1 MLHDR
6 RGRRRCRLT
15 AAPMDRNARTSP
27 AVTAAILAAASLGGA
42 PAAGAEFAPEDLEFF
57 ESRIRPV
64 LIEHCYGCHN
74 SAETAESGL
83 RLDHRDGLLEGGMR
97 GPAIEPGKPRSSL
110 LLRAMRH
117 PSLDFRMPL
126 GGAKLPDEVVA
137 DFERWIEIGAPDP
150 RDEPPGADAL
160 RQATSWEATLEQRK
174 SWWSLQPIADP
185 APPEVA
191 DAAWS
196 RNAIDR
202 FLARGMADAGLD
214 PAPLAEPRVLM
225 RRLSYVLTGLPPTPA
240 QVDDFERRAASDRDA
255 AVAEEIDR
263 LLAEP
268 AFGERWARHWMDWV
282 RYAETHGSEGDPPV
296 PYAWRYRDY
305 LIRAIN
311 ADVPVDRLILEHLA
325 GDLLDEPRMNPE
337 LGIDESAI
345 GIAQYRFVLHGFG
358 PTDALDEQVR
368 FTENQI
374 DVVSKAFLGMTV
386 ACARCHDH
394 KFDAISQT
402 DFYAFYGTM
411 VNGRPG
417 VRTIDDESRRNAHR
431 DELAELKNELR
442 QVLADAWIEAAAGI
456 PDRLQRLRPGPRT
469 GAARSPARPDG
480 DGPWNAALAGGQSP
494 YDPLYAW
501 ALTRHVRGDGA
512 FAKRWRGLR
521 EGYEKSRQAL
531 EDRRHAPAA
540 RRWDLARA
548 EDAAEWFR
556 HGNGLADAAPQPA
569 GSYEVARGG
578 RRIVADIL
586 PAGVYTHAL
595 TNRHNGTFS
604 SPRFFIEA
612 GQKLAVRIAGSG
624 GAVARYVVQNYPQRG
639 EVYPIETL
647 SDGEWRWQ
655 HWDLDYWDGDHAY
668 IELVTAADHPMT
680 GESSGARS
688 DRSWF
693 GIAEAIVLDGDR
705 EPPRNE
711 PAEFTA
717 PLFEREGEPGDRAEL
732 AARYGEAVRG
742 AAEAWRDG
750 SMTDAQARFLAS
762 FVRRGLL
769 PNDTDEVPE
778 AGPIVESIRRLED
791 AIPVP
796 TRSPAVLAG
805 PRFDQPLMERGNHR
819 RLAEPVPQRFL
830 EAIDPEPYAD
840 SVHPRLALAESVLDP
855 GNPLTARVIAN
866 RLWGHAFGR
875 GIVATPDNFGKLG
888 ELPSNPALLDHLATT
903 LRDDG
908 WSLKRFVRRLA
919 STRAFQLESTT
930 PPAARERDPRNDLL
944 SHAHLRRLEAEAVR
958 DSMLIAAGQ
967 LEPVTA
973 SETPPEP
980 GWSNRRSVY
989 VSVIRNQPDPLLHT
1003 LDLPTPVTTKG
1014 QRDRTNVPAQSLL
1027 MMNDTQV
1034 MDLAARFGD
1043 RIARD
1048 PGLGNDRERIVA
1060 MFRLAL
1066 GRPPSEAELDAS
1078 ERFLQSASDREPPA
1092 EDAEVWSAAA
1102 ADRLEESAELRA
1114 FTEDKTR
1121 GVLRFYHRASAPR
1134 AIAAWEFDDP
1144 PKDGR
1149 VYDAVGQRPLKLG
1162 RQVRVDDGALRLGPS
1177 DAVATKPIRR
1187 TFDEYTL
1194 EAWVAGEAEGA
1205 PAHLVLARD
1214 LKGTWIAWRDGAEAD
1229 PESVRRELP
1238 LKLAEGRLVFESVAS
1253 VPVRVLQ
1260 ARLYDRALGP
1270 DDVAA
1275 SALGN
1280 VEAPPESEQA
1290 RIYRSTWSRIARL
1303 EAEADRLEQSAAGGD
1318 AWRQLAHAMFNL
1330 KEFMYLR

>member
-1 MLHDR
+1 
-6 RGRRRCRLT
+6 
-15 AAPMDRNARTSP
+15 MDRNPRISP
-27 AVTAAILAAASLGGA
+27 RVAASILAAASLGGG
-42 PAAGAEFAPEDLEFF
+42 PAVGAEFAPEDLEFF
-57 ESRIRPV
+57 ERRIRPV
-64 LIEHCYGCHN
+64 LVEHCYSCHN

-83 RLDHRDGLLEGGMR
+83 RLDYRGGMLEGGMR

-126 GGAKLPDEVVA
+126 GGAKLPDETIA

-150 RDEPPGADAL
+150 RAEPPSADAL
-160 RQATSWEATLEQRK
+160 REATSWQATLAQRK
-174 SWWSLQPIADP
+174 QWWSLQPVADP
-185 APPEVA
+185 APPEVP
-191 DAAWS
+191 DPAWS
-196 RNAIDR
+196 KNAVDR
-202 FLARGMADAGLD
+202 FLAAGLAEAGLE

-225 RRLSYVLTGLPPTPA
+225 RRLSYILTGLPPTPA
-240 QVDDFERRAASDRDA
+240 QVDDFERRARIDRDA
-255 AVAEEIDR
+255 AVAEEVDR
-263 LLAEP
+263 LLADP

-311 ADVPVDRLILEHLA
+311 ADVPIDRLIREHLA

-402 DFYAFYGTM
+402 DFYALYGTM

-417 VRTIDDESRRNAHR
+417 VRTIDSEARRNAHR
-431 DELAELKNELR
+431 KELTELKAELR
-442 QVLADAWIEAAAGI
+442 QVLADAWIEAAAGV
-456 PDRLQRLRPGPRT
+456 PDRLQRP
-469 GAARSPARPDG
+469 
-480 DGPWNAALAGGQSP
+480 DGPWAAALAGGQSP
-494 YDPLYAW
+494 YDPLYPW
-501 ALTRHVRGDGA
+501 VRARGIRGRKA
-512 FAKRWRGLR
+512 FAKQWRGLTAA
-521 EGYEKSRQAL
+521 YERSRQAL
-531 EDRRHAPAA
+531 EARRQAPAA
-540 RRWDLARA
+540 RRWDLSRT
-548 EDAAEWFR
+548 EDVEQWFR
-556 HGNGLADAAPQPA
+556 HGNGLPEAKPQKA
-569 GSYEVARGG
+569 GGYEVSRAGNA
-578 RRIVADIL
+578 IVGDIL
-586 PAGVYTHAL
+586 PAGVYTHSL
-595 TNRHNGTFS
+595 TDRHNGTFS
-604 SPRFFIEA
+604 SPRFLIEA
-612 GQKLAVRIAGSG
+612 GQKLAVRLAGSG

-647 SDGEWRWQ
+647 SDGKWRWQ

-680 GESSGARS
+680 GESSGGRS
-688 DRSWF
+688 GRSWF
-693 GIAEAIVLDGDR
+693 GIAEAVVLDGDGKL
-705 EPPRNE
+705 PRDE
-711 PAEFTA
+711 PAEFAA
-717 PLFEREGEPGDRAEL
+717 PLFEMEGAPAHRGEL
-732 AARYGEAVRG
+732 AARYGEAIRD

-750 SMTDAQARFLAS
+750 STTDAQARFLAS

-769 PNDTDEVPE
+769 PNDLDAVP
-778 AGPIVESIRRLED
+778 AAAAFVTSIRELEER
-791 AIPVP
+791 IPVP

-819 RLAEPVPQRFL
+819 QLAEPVPQRFL
-830 EAIDPEPYAD
+830 EAIDPAPYPD
-840 SVHPRLALAESVLDP
+840 SVHPRLALAESVLEP
-855 GNPLTARVIAN
+855 GNPLTARVMAN
-866 RLWGHAFGR
+866 RLWAHTFGR

-888 ELPSNPALLDHLATT
+888 ELPSNPPLLDHLATT

-908 WSLKRFVRRLA
+908 WSLKTFVRRLA
-919 STRAFQLESTT
+919 STRAFQLDST
-930 PPAARERDPRNDLL
+930 PSPAARERDPRNDLL

-958 DSMLIAAGQ
+958 DSMLTAAGL
-967 LEPVTA
+967 LEPVDA
-973 SETPPEP
+973 AETPPVP

-989 VSVIRNQPDPLLHT
+989 VQVVRNQPDPMLHT

-1027 MMNDTQV
+1027 LMNNTQV
-1034 MDLAARFGD
+1034 MHLATRFGD

-1048 PGLGNDRERIVA
+1048 PDLGSDRDRIAA

-1066 GRPPSEAELDAS
+1066 GRPPTENELGAA
-1078 ERFLQSASDREPPA
+1078 ERFLKGAQDREPVPQDV
-1092 EDAEVWSAAA
+1092 DAWSAAA
-1102 ADRLEESAELRA
+1102 MDRRTKSAELRTFA
-1114 FTEDKTR
+1114 ADKTR

-1134 AIAAWEFDDP
+1134 AMAAWEFDEP
-1144 PKDGR
+1144 PEGGR
-1149 VYDAVGQRPLKLG
+1149 ARDAIGGLE
-1162 RQVRVDDGALRLGPS
+1162 LRLGRNVRVAGGALLLGSADVVASKPVGLPS
-1177 DAVATKPIRR
+1177 
-1187 TFDEYTL
+1187 DEYTL
-1194 EAWVAGEAEGA
+1194 EAWVAGSPGDARSGPERSRADDHGGELPGGERSSANEAPDS
-1205 PAHLVLARD
+1205 PAHLVLARGRND
-1214 LKGTWIAWRDGAEAD
+1214 AWTAYRNGAPAD

-1238 LKLAEGRLVFESVAS
+1238 MRLSEGRLLFAADQDG
-1253 VPVRVLQ
+1253 PVKVLQ
-1260 ARLYDRALGP
+1260 ARLYDRVLGP
-1270 DDVAA
+1270 GDVAA

-1280 VEAPPESEQA
+1280 IEAPSEAEQA
-1290 RIYRSTWSRIARL
+1290 RIYRGTWSQISRL
-1303 EAEADRLEQSAAGGD
+1303 EAEADQLERNAGGGD

>member
-1 MLHDR
+1 
-6 RGRRRCRLT
+6 
-15 AAPMDRNARTSP
+15 MDRNVRTP
-27 AVTAAILAAASLGGA
+27 PGVAAAILAAALLGGG
-42 PAAGAEFAPEDLEFF
+42 AAAASEFAPEEIEFF
-57 ESRIRPV
+57 ERNIRPV
-64 LIEHCYGCHN
+64 LVEHCYTCHN
-74 SAETAESGL
+74 STEIAESGL
-83 RLDHRDGLLEGGMR
+83 RLDYRGGMLEGGMR

-126 GGAKLPDEVVA
+126 GGAKLPDETIA

-150 RDEPPGADAL
+150 RTEPPSAEAL
-160 RQATSWEATLEQRK
+160 REATSWQATLEQRK
-174 SWWSLQPIADP
+174 GWWSLQPIADP
-185 APPEVA
+185 APPEV
-191 DAAWS
+191 DDPAWS
-196 RNAIDR
+196 KNAVDR
-202 FLARGMADAGLD
+202 FLASGLADAGLE

-240 QVDDFERRAASDRDA
+240 RVDDFERRAAVDRDA
-255 AVAEEIDR
+255 AVEDEIDR

-311 ADVPVDRLILEHLA
+311 ADVPVDRLIREHLA
-325 GDLLDEPRMNPE
+325 GDLLDEPRMNEE

-402 DFYAFYGTM
+402 DFYALYGTM

-417 VRTIDDESRRNAHR
+417 VRTIDDEARRNAHR
-431 DELAELKNELR
+431 DDLARLKGELR
-442 QVLADAWIEAAAGI
+442 QVLAEAWLEAAAGV
-456 PDRLQRLRPGPRT
+456 PDKLRQP
-469 GAARSPARPDG
+469 
-480 DGPWNAALAGGQSP
+480 DGPWAAALAGGQSP

-501 ALTRHVRGDGA
+501 VRARGLRGRGA
-512 FAKRWRGLR
+512 FAKQWQELAAAYR
-521 EGYEKSRQAL
+521 ESRRQLESRRQA
-531 EDRRHAPAA
+531 PAV
-540 RRWDLARA
+540 RRWDLSRTGDV
-548 EDAAEWFR
+548 EEWYR
-556 HGNGLADAAPQPA
+556 HGNGLPDAKPQKA
-569 GSYEVARGG
+569 GSYEVTQGG
-578 RRIVADIL
+578 GTIVADIL
-586 PAGVYTHAL
+586 PGGVYTHSL

-604 SPRFFIEA
+604 SPRFLIGA
-612 GQKLAVRIAGSG
+612 RQKLAVRIAGRG

-680 GESSGARS
+680 GESSGGRS

-693 GIAEAIVLDGDR
+693 GITEAVVLDENGELPGDQ
-705 EPPRNE
+705 

-717 PLFEREGEPGDRAEL
+717 PLFEIEGAPGDRGEL
-732 AARYGEAVRG
+732 AARYGQALRD

-750 SMTDAQARFLAS
+750 STTDAQARFLAS

-769 PNDTDEVPE
+769 PNDLGDIP
-778 AGPIVESIRRLED
+778 AARPIVDRIRQLEE
-791 AIPVP
+791 AIPAP

-819 RLAEPVPQRFL
+819 RLGEPVPQRFL
-830 EAIDPEPYAD
+830 EAIDPEPYGD
-840 SVHPRLALAESVLDP
+840 SVHPRMALAESILEP

-866 RLWGHAFGR
+866 RLWTHTFGR

-888 ELPSNPALLDHLATT
+888 ELPSNAALLDHLATT
-903 LRDDG
+903 LREGG
-908 WSLKRFVRRLA
+908 WSLKKFVRRLA
-919 STRAFQLESTT
+919 STRTFQLDST
-930 PPAARERDPRNDLL
+930 PPPSARERDPRNDLL

-967 LEPVTA
+967 LEPAAAT
-973 SETPPEP
+973 ETPPEP

-989 VSVIRNQPDPLLHT
+989 VQVIRNQPDPLLHT

-1014 QRDRTNVPAQSLL
+1014 QRDQTNVPAQSLL
-1027 MMNDTQV
+1027 MMNNTQV
-1034 MDLAARFGD
+1034 MHLAARFAE

-1048 PGLGNDRERIVA
+1048 PDLHSDRERIVA

-1066 GRPPSEAELDAS
+1066 GRPPTEPELGAA
-1078 ERFLQSASDREPPA
+1078 ERFLDQAHDRKPA
-1092 EDAEVWSAAA
+1092 PEDVEAWSAAA
-1102 ADRLEESAELRA
+1102 MDRREETAEIRD
-1114 FTEDKTR
+1114 FTANKTR

-1134 AIAAWEFDDP
+1134 AVAAWEFDEP
-1144 PKDGR
+1144 PKNGR
-1149 VYDAVGQRPLKLG
+1149 AYDDAGSFPLKLG
-1162 RQVRVDDGALRLGPS
+1162 RRVRVHDGALWLGPS
-1177 DAVATKPIRR
+1177 DVVTSKPIRR
-1187 TFDEYTL
+1187 TLDEYTL
-1194 EAWVAGEAEGA
+1194 EAWVAGLPGEAGA
-1205 PAHLVLARD
+1205 GEAVAHLVLARD
-1214 LKGTWIAWRDGAEAD
+1214 RKGAWTAYRNGAEAD
-1229 PESVRRELP
+1229 AASVRQELP
-1238 LKLAEGRLVFESVAS
+1238 LRLEEDRVQFTSGGDA
-1253 VPVRVLQ
+1253 PLGVLQ
-1260 ARLYDRALGP
+1260 ARLYDRVLAP
-1270 DDVAA
+1270 ADVAA

-1280 VEAPPESEQA
+1280 IEAPSEAEQA
-1290 RIYRSTWSRIARL
+1290 RIYRSSWSRIARL
-1303 EAEADRLEQSAAGGD
+1303 EAEADQLEQSAGGGD
-1318 AWRQLAHAMFNL
+1318 AWRRLAHAMFNL